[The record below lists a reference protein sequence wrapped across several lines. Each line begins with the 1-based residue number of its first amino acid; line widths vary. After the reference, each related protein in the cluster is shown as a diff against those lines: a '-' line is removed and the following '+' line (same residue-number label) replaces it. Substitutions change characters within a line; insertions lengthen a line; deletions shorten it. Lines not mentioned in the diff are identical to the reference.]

1 MSKIVEIGYDTE
13 VQVRRKVS
21 GVKCLWKMGE
31 LDNGERCLILST
43 YNPAAKSGAV
53 NQSLHIT
60 KKVAKQLIELFNR
73 ELLNN

>member
-13 VQVRRKVS
+13 AQVRRKVS

-43 YNPAAKSGAV
+43 YNPNAKSGAV

-60 KKVAKQLIELFNR
+60 PEVAKQLIEIFKK
-73 ELLNN
+73 ELL